1 MLTPVIKPNNHALDL
16 NIIEPAETSVVDG
29 FVDDFMTDFEDLF
42 VDSLL
47 NTWSNREIEHA
58 YKSQRLFEANMDRI
72 IEGDCYKYEI
82 NNLS

>member
-1 MLTPVIKPNNHALDL
+1 MNRLKQLVILIRQK
-16 NIIEPAETSVVDG
+16 IKIVFQSVVDG

-42 VDSLL
+42 VDRLL
-47 NTWSNREIEHA
+47 NTWSDREIEHA

>member
-1 MLTPVIKPNNHALDL
+1 MNRLKQLVILIRQK
-16 NIIEPAETSVVDG
+16 IKTVFQSVVDG

-42 VDSLL
+42 VDRLL
-47 NTWSNREIEHA
+47 NTWSDREIEHA

>member
-1 MLTPVIKPNNHALDL
+1 
-16 NIIEPAETSVVDG
+16 
-29 FVDDFMTDFEDLF
+29 MTDFEDLF
-42 VDSLL
+42 VERLL